1 VRRDGI
7 GWYILR
13 RLLIALPLLILIT
26 LGVFALIHI
35 APGSPERS
43 LLGARAASPE
53 TLAAIRAKWNL
64 DQPFLIQYL
73 LWLKGVVSGDLGN
86 SILSN
91 QPVTDAIR
99 QRLGLTVYLGA
110 YAILIAIG
118 LGIPLGMWAALRRGS
133 VIDRTVVGVSVL
145 GVSAPAFA
153 TGLLLLY
160 VFAVLLGWFPT
171 FGSGEGF
178 LDRAWHLTL
187 PAVALALSL
196 MALIVKITRAAMID
210 ELDQDYVA
218 FARARGLPRRR
229 ILGQYVLKNALI
241 PIVTAAGI
249 IVVVLVGGAV
259 LVEVTFGLKGLGT
272 LLVDAVID
280 RDIPVVQGL
289 VLLTAVFVLVVNLGL
304 DVLYT
309 VIDPRIRFEKA
320 DA

>member
-1 VRRDGI
+1 MKRDGM

-13 RLLIALPLLILIT
+13 RLLIAVPLLIAVT
-26 LGVFALIHI
+26 LFVFALIHI

-43 LLGARAASPE
+43 LLGTRPATPE

-73 LWLKGVVSGDLGN
+73 LWLKGVATGDLGR
-86 SILSN
+86 SIASN
-91 QPVTDAIR
+91 QPVTDAIG
-99 QRLGLTVYLGA
+99 QRLGLTLYLGS
-110 YAILIAIG
+110 YAILLAIG

-133 VIDRTVVGVSVL
+133 AIDRTVVGVSVL

-160 VFAVLLGWFPT
+160 VFGVLLGWFPT
-171 FGSGEGF
+171 FGAGEGF
-178 LDRAWHLTL
+178 LDRAYHLTL
-187 PAVALALSL
+187 PAIALALSL
-196 MALIVKITRAAMID
+196 LALIVKITRAAMID
-210 ELDQDYVA
+210 ELDRDYVA
-218 FARARGLPRRR
+218 FARARGLPRKHV
-229 ILGQYVLKNALI
+229 LGRYVLKNALV

-249 IVVVLVGGAV
+249 IVVALVGGAV

-280 RDIPVVQGL
+280 RDIPVIQGL
-289 VLLTAVFVLVVNLGL
+289 VLLTAVFVIVVNLGL

-309 VIDPRIRFEKA
+309 VIDPRIRFQKA

>member
-1 VRRDGI
+1 MRRDGI

>member
-1 VRRDGI
+1 M

-13 RLLIALPLLILIT
+13 RLLIAVPLLIVVT
-26 LGVFALIHI
+26 LFVFALIHI

-43 LLGARAASPE
+43 LLGTRPATPE

-64 DQPFLIQYL
+64 DQSFVMQYL
-73 LWLKGVVSGDLGN
+73 LWLKGVATGDFGR
-86 SILSN
+86 SIASN
-91 QPVTDAIR
+91 QPVTDAIG
-99 QRLGLTVYLGA
+99 QRLGLTLYLGA
-110 YAILIAIG
+110 YAILLAIG

-133 VIDRTVVGVSVL
+133 ATDRTVVGVSVL

-160 VFAVLLGWFPT
+160 VFGVLLGWFPT
-171 FGSGEGF
+171 FGAGEGF
-178 LDRAWHLTL
+178 FDRAYHLTL

-196 MALIVKITRAAMID
+196 LALIVKITRAAMID

-229 ILGQYVLKNALI
+229 VLGRYVLKNALV

-249 IVVVLVGGAV
+249 IVVALVGGAV

-280 RDIPVVQGL
+280 RDIPVIQGL
-289 VLLTAVFVLVVNLGL
+289 VLLTAVFVIVVNLGL

-309 VIDPRIRFEKA
+309 VIDPRIRFQKA

>member
-1 VRRDGI
+1 M
-7 GWYILR
+7 GWYIAR
-13 RLLIALPLLILIT
+13 RLLIAVPVLILIT
-26 LGVFALIHI
+26 FGVFALIHI

-53 TLAAIRAKWNL
+53 TIAAIRAKWNL
-64 DQPFLIQYL
+64 DESFVMQYL
-73 LWLKGVVSGDLGN
+73 LWLRGILGGDFGN
-86 SILSN
+86 SIQSN
-91 QPVTDAIR
+91 QPVIDAIR

-110 YAILIAIG
+110 YSILLALG
-118 LGIPLGMWAALRRGS
+118 LGIPLGMWAALRRGTFT
-133 VIDRTVVGVSVL
+133 DRTVVGVSVL

-178 LDRAWHLTL
+178 LDRAHHLTL

-196 MALIVKITRAAMID
+196 LALIVKITRAAMIN

-229 ILGQYVLKNALI
+229 VLGPYVLKNALI
-241 PIVTAAGI
+241 PIVTAAGL

-259 LVEVTFGLKGLGT
+259 LVEVTFGLEGLGT
-272 LLVDAVID
+272 FLVDAVTR
-280 RDIPVVQGL
+280 RDIPVVQAL
-289 VLLTAVFVLVVNLGL
+289 VLMIAVFVIAVNLGL

-309 VIDPRIRFEKA
+309 IIDPRIRFKKA